1 MIIELKQRFSQYKFF
16 WKIQRRY
23 RLIKFEVAKRYYQ
36 LREFAVKVS
45 SMRAFIFNMF
55 KNSLPYFVLPMLI
68 AFLTQAMEEPL
79 RPWFVNKG
87 WVVLRDTDYSTLVA
101 TVTSISGLFIGL
113 YYTAITSISGAIY
126 SKLPQSLRQLL
137 FNESLGKNYL
147 KYLVFFTFLGILF
160 LTQYV
165 LGYRVNPLNVPIIT
179 ILAGFAVFAFYQ
191 LGVRVLSLFEP
202 TKLSNEIFINIHKSV
217 KNVLPGNKNW
227 KVGEFQKHE
236 RNIVQYWLESID
248 ALAELSTTEKHLSG
262 KVFLKFVNEITHF
275 LCWYEYNK
283 DKIPRSSEWF
293 KSKLEHPNWYKSTD
307 TVTTLA
313 FQFSHTLQPTM
324 VRDYRWLE
332 NELSKVLL
340 SCLETNLN
348 ADKYEFADGTLTNI
362 KTYVE
367 TISKKGDITWAL
379 SVIEL
384 TANIVAKHINV
395 ICKKSSDQNEN
406 LTGIC
411 DAVAA
416 LPTNC
421 FLAFKQ
427 GLDQRHGSRIKDFV
441 KKREWRRSNFIYEIP
456 LSENT
461 IKKLEWLSERL
472 MFEYQIEKKY
482 ITPDWYILD
491 EVCRE
496 EELSFTKNLD
506 LITNE
511 VGKLY
516 KGWVGNLIAAKR
528 FWLAS
533 TCIIRE
539 KEFWSKFSYQR
550 PELDEYLNSLLAHK
564 NDENQWSDFDLNI
577 IFGIVEGRLT
587 TIQDIN
593 EVVLKGLLPY
603 NRPVNFPDY
612 HGLLLHSLG
621 ESVFQALINN
631 ETEKAE
637 KQYRTYFWV
646 SFYKFSE
653 LISEK
658 YKHAWQSE
666 NQLRIASTALIDLF
680 DLTGYG
686 LVLSKF
692 NKNKRLELF
701 IGRVWEHYFNEDLGR
716 FGQVLA
722 TVNYFDSFH
731 GLGNR
736 WDHRFNWKNTIN
748 LKLSSE
754 IETKEISIST
764 RYFHTEQIK
773 LHDDPVVRLFACKP
787 RDFNREGVDFFATE
801 VIVPKLGAEGERLV
815 NIRRDLTNDILREK
829 EKYSTYIKG
838 LSDAE

>member
-1 MIIELKQRFSQYKFF
+1 MIIELKQKFSQYKVF
-16 WKIQRRY
+16 WQAQKQY
-23 RLIKFEVAKRYYQ
+23 KLIKFKPAKFYYQ
-36 LREFAVKVS
+36 ISEHVVKFF
-45 SMRAFIFNMF
+45 SMLTFIFNMF
-55 KNSLPYFVLPMLI
+55 KNSLPYFVLPISI
-68 AFLTQAMEEPL
+68 AFLTQALEEPL

-87 WVVLRDTDYSTLVA
+87 WIVLRDTDYSTLVA

-113 YYTAITSISGAIY
+113 YYTAITSISGAMY
-126 SKLPQSLRQLL
+126 SKSPQSLRQLL

-147 KYLVFFTFLGILF
+147 RYLVFFTFLGILF

-165 LGYRVNPLNVPIIT
+165 LGYRVNPINIPVIT

-202 TKLSNEIFINIHKSV
+202 TELSNEIFINIHKSV
-217 KNVLPGNKNW
+217 KKVLPGNKNW
-227 KVGEFQKHE
+227 EVPEFQEYE
-236 RNIVQYWLESID
+236 RNVVQYWLESID
-248 ALAELSTTEKHLSG
+248 ALAELSAKEKHLSG

-283 DKIPRSSEWF
+283 DKIPRGSEWF

-313 FQFSHTLQPTM
+313 FQFSHTLQPTV

-348 ADKYEFADGTLTNI
+348 SENYEFADGTLNNI
-362 KTYVE
+362 KAYVE
-367 TISKKGDITWAL
+367 AISKKGDISWAL

-384 TANIVAKHINV
+384 TANIVAKHINA

-421 FLAFKQ
+421 FLAFRL

-491 EVCRE
+491 EVCQE
-496 EELSFTKNLD
+496 EKLSFTKNLD

-511 VGKLY
+511 IGKLY

-550 PELDEYLNSLLAHK
+550 SELDDYLNSLLAYK
-564 NDENQWSDFDLNI
+564 NNEAQWSDFDLNY
-577 IFGIVEGRLT
+577 IFDFVEGRLIA
-587 TIQDIN
+587 IQSIN
-593 EVVLKGLLPY
+593 ETVLKGLLPY

-621 ESVFQALINN
+621 ESVFEALINN
-631 ETEKAE
+631 DTEKAG
-637 KQYRTYFWV
+637 KLYRTYVWV

-658 YKHAWQSE
+658 YKHTWQLE
-666 NQLRIASTALIDLF
+666 NQFRIASAALVDLF

-686 LVLSKF
+686 IVLSKF
-692 NKNKRLELF
+692 NKNKRLELV
-701 IGRVWEHYFNEDLGR
+701 IKSVWDQYFRQDPSR
-716 FGQVLA
+716 FSQVLA
-722 TVNYFDSFH
+722 TVNYFDSFL

-754 IETKEISIST
+754 IETKEIAMSKH
-764 RYFHTEQIK
+764 YFDTEKVK
-773 LHDDPVVRLFACKP
+773 LHDDPVVRLFARSP
-787 RDFNREGVDFFATE
+787 RDFNREGIDAFVTT
-801 VIVPKLGAEGERLV
+801 ILIPKLSSEDERLV
-815 NIRRDLTNDILREK
+815 NIRRDLRSDTLREK
-829 EKYSTYIKG
+829 EKYDKYVKSI
-838 LSDAE
+838 SDAE